1 MKSLSDLWDSILA
14 RLSGELSDMTIKT
27 WFDEITVVTMEDSAL
42 VLHCSNPFK
51 KNTVEARF
59 LPHIKAALKDIFST
73 DLEVKILSDE
83 QLAAYHGVA
92 PDRPGNLFDSDAFT
106 FETYVVGPQNKL
118 AYAAAKA
125 VAEKPAEGFNP
136 LFIYGES
143 GLGKTHLL
151 YAIAHLM
158 RSRRPESRIVYI
170 KGDDF
175 TNELV
180 SSIRENRNAEFR
192 EKYRQADILLVD
204 DLTKMEPKAV
214 YFEGTLVAENNVTE
228 GFIAGRLTRELLA
241 GVPDLA
247 SRTVMTCGPA
257 PYMDWVEQE
266 VKALGV
272 TRFFKEKFFT
282 PVAEAATSGLK
293 FTKLQP
299 AREFYAPV
307 GTTLLE
313 ALESNN
319 VPVVAACRAGVCGC
333 CKTKVVSG
341 EYTVSSTM
349 TLTDAEI
356 AEGYVLACSCH
367 PQGDLVLA

>member
-1 MKSLSDLWDSILA
+1 MTMPTNQCPWRMQVHHITQETPDVWTISLICHDYYPYRAGQYALVSVRNSAETLRAYTISSTPGVSEYITLTVRRIDDGVGSQWLTRDVKRGDYLWLSDA
-14 RLSGELSDMTIKT
+14 MGEFTCDDKAEDKFLLQDVI
-27 WFDEITVVTMEDSAL
+27 FADEW
-42 VLHCSNPFK
+42 
-51 KNTVEARF
+51 
-59 LPHIKAALKDIFST
+59 
-73 DLEVKILSDE
+73 
-83 QLAAYHGVA
+83 
-92 PDRPGNLFDSDAFT
+92 
-106 FETYVVGPQNKL
+106 
-118 AYAAAKA
+118 
-125 VAEKPAEGFNP
+125 
-136 LFIYGES
+136 
-143 GLGKTHLL
+143 
-151 YAIAHLM
+151 
-158 RSRRPESRIVYI
+158 
-170 KGDDF
+170 
-175 TNELV
+175 
-180 SSIRENRNAEFR
+180 RN
-192 EKYRQADILLVD
+192 YPV
-204 DLTKMEPKAV
+204 
-214 YFEGTLVAENNVTE
+214 TLVAENNVTE
-228 GFIAGRLTRELLA
+228 GFIAGRLTRELLTR
-241 GVPDLA
+241 VPDLA

-349 TLTDAEI
+349 TLIDAEI